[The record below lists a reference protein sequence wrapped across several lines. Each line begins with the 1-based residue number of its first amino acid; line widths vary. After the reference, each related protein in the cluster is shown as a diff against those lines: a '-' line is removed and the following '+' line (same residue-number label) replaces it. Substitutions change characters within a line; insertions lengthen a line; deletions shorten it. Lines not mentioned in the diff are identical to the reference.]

1 MKVFDTLGPDFDA
14 LGYKVGFRTFYDF
27 KRSNYKI
34 CLCLLKIRNGT
45 TR

>member
-27 KRSNYKI
+27 NRSNYKI
-34 CLCLLKIRNGT
+34 YLCWLKITNGT
-45 TR
+45 IR